1 MPRVKLFDQEEA
13 LGKAM
18 MLFWEQGYHN
28 TSIQD
33 LTEHLGISRGSL
45 YDTFGDKKQL
55 YDRALAH
62 YCEKSLM
69 MLRAFVQSQQDI
81 KAGFR
86 FLFQNIL
93 SDIQNDPDHKGCFV
107 VNTTTELLPDDP
119 SLLEAV
125 HRHNHSMES
134 IFQSLLQKG
143 VAQGTISADKDIKSI
158 ARSLYVFL
166 TGLRVL
172 GKTQTKLEDSF
183 ASVEAVLAI
192 LD

>member
-18 MLFWEQGYHN
+18 MLFWQKGYHN

-33 LTEHLGISRGSL
+33 LTKHLGISRGSL
-45 YDTFGDKKQL
+45 YDTYGDKKQL
-55 YDRALAH
+55 YDRAVAQ
-62 YCEKSLM
+62 YCEKNLM
-69 MLRAFVQSQQDI
+69 ILRAFAQSQQDI

-93 SDIQNDPDHKGCFV
+93 SDIQNDPKRKGCFV
-107 VNTTTELLPDDP
+107 VNTTTELLPADP
-119 SLLEAV
+119 SLLDAV
-125 HRHNHSMES
+125 KQHNHEMES
-134 IFQSLLQKG
+134 IFQSLLQRG
-143 VAQGTISADKDIKSI
+143 AEQGEISADKDIKSI
-158 ARSLYVFL
+158 ARALYAFL

-172 GKTQTKLEDSF
+172 GKAQMDQT
-183 ASVEAVLAI
+183 ASQQMIESMLTI